1 MLAVE
6 IIRQPS
12 DAERQRLIEFVDEL
26 TVDLGERPLS
36 DHLWLD
42 LNKGGGG
49 GFVAVTVADAAGIL
63 GLAQISAAHDSS
75 SLELAL
81 RPALPTRRRLHDDLF
96 ETAVDAFRHE
106 PGGRLYWWVDDPG
119 DQDAALADRLGFIP
133 ERELYEMGRT
143 LPLDQSAAIA
153 TRSFVPGQDD
163 AAWITVNNRAFADHG
178 EQGGWTPETLALRI
192 AEPWFDADGFRLHER
207 DGRLA
212 GFCWTKLHADR
223 HPVTGEIYVIAVDPD
238 FHGQGLGKQLT
249 IAGLDSIT
257 ARGVSNA
264 MLYVDAANVPAVAL
278 YESLGFTVQRRRR
291 AFSADFTEA
300 TTAPGAP

>member
-1 MLAVE
+1 MLIVE
-6 IIRQPS
+6 IIRHPS
-12 DAERQRLIEFVDEL
+12 DAERQKLIEFVGRL
-26 TVDLGERPLS
+26 TGEMGARPLS

-42 LNKGGGG
+42 LNGGDGD
-49 GFVAVTVADAAGIL
+49 GFIAVTVADAEGIL
-63 GLAQISAAHDSS
+63 GVAQISATNDSS

-81 RPALPTRRRLHDDLF
+81 HPTLPARRQLHDDLF
-96 ETAVDAFRHE
+96 ETAVDAFRHG
-106 PGGRLYWWVDDPG
+106 PGDRLFWWVDDP
-119 DQDAALADRLGFIP
+119 DDHDDALADRLGFAP
-133 ERELYEMGRT
+133 ERELYEMDRT
-143 LPLDQSAAIA
+143 LPLGQSAAIA

-178 EQGGWTPETLALRI
+178 EQGGWTPDMLALRL

-223 HPVTGEIYVIAVDPD
+223 QPVTGEIYVIAVDPD

-257 ARGVSNA
+257 DRGVSNA
-264 MLYVDAANVPAVAL
+264 MLYVDADNTPAVAL
-278 YESLGFTVQRRRR
+278 YEGLGFAVHRRRR
-291 AFSADFTEA
+291 AFSADLRP
-300 TTAPGAP
+300 TTSRGAS